1 MSLRGVIFDLD
12 GTLID
17 SEPLWAR
24 VESSVAASG
33 GVEWTQEDAFA
44 FFGRPL
50 RETTQAIVDRGLDL
64 TVDEAI
70 DQMIDELV
78 AIYRESIPWMPG
90 AYELLESLGREDIA
104 AALGTQSYGRLA
116 HLVRD
121 AAPAGVITAVVS
133 GDELSKGKPDP
144 EVFLTAAERL
154 GLTPDDV
161 VVVEDSPTGVAAGV
175 AAGVPVL
182 AVPPS
187 EEVYRSLAGRPGVSF
202 ARSLTDVSFDT
213 LESLRAGEHLDL
225 WQS

>member
-17 SEPLWAR
+17 SEPLWAK
-24 VESSVAASG
+24 VETSVAASG
-33 GVEWTQEDAFA
+33 GVPWTQEDAFS

-70 DQMIDELV
+70 DRMIDELA
-78 AIYRESIPWMPG
+78 AIYRQSVPWMPG
-90 AYELLESLGREDIA
+90 AYELLQSLGKEELP

-121 AAPAGVITAVVS
+121 AAPAGVISAVVS
-133 GDELSKGKPDP
+133 GDELRKGKPDP

-182 AVPPS
+182 AVPPND
-187 EEVYRSLAGRPGVSF
+187 EIYRSVAGRPGVSF
-202 ARSLTDVSFDT
+202 ARSLADVTVGT
-213 LESLRAGEHLDL
+213 LEALRAGEHLDL
-225 WQS
+225 WRS